1 MRHRRPRHPY
11 DNHDELEDD
20 LEGRYPAGQRRPAGR
35 PPVRVGKPAVAP
47 VRLARQPAPE
57 AGVWKVGEFALQC
70 GPSGRGQPFVVI
82 EIRVAFYY
90 QKFVL

>member
-57 AGVWKVGEFALQC
+57 ARILKVTKNSPIC
-70 GPSGRGQPFVVI
+70 DC
-82 EIRVAFYY
+82 Y
-90 QKFVL
+90 KT